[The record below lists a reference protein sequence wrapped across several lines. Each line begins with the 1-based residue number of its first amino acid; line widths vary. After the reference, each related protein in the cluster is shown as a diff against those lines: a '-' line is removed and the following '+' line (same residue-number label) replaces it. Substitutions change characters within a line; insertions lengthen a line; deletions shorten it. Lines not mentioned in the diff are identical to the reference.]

1 MNLNINGLHSNDI
14 PLYSVCSTM
23 YIHISGVL
31 PKIYFEI
38 GSHKKYIYKYCVYV
52 DSLKKSLY

>member
-1 MNLNINGLHSNDI
+1 MNPIQKCHRKINLKINGVHSSDI

-31 PKIYFEI
+31 PKY
-38 GSHKKYIYKYCVYV
+38 SLKKVHIKEIYKYCV
-52 DSLKKSLY
+52 